1 MLKFGIITETK
12 PGLAR
17 VKFIE
22 NDIVSGWLQV
32 LTAKAAK
39 DKFSNPPDIN
49 AQVCCLMDDNLEY
62 GVVLG
67 ELPNEIDKPDSGEG
81 VGKDRKK
88 YSDGTVIEYNRITGI
103 YKIDG
108 PKQVTIKASVSV
120 DLTAPVVN
128 ITGNVII
135 SGTVAAAGFTGAG
148 GGPMAGAA
156 GGPIKVANLEATGD
170 VKAGLVSLATHKHTG
185 VQTGPGVT
193 GLPV

>member
-1 MLKFGIITETK
+1 MLKFGIITENTK
-12 PGLAR
+12 PGIAR
-17 VKFIE
+17 VKFLAE
-22 NDIVSGWLQV
+22 DIVSGELQV
-32 LTAKAAK
+32 LTPKAAK

-49 AQVCCLMDDNLEY
+49 AQVCCLMDDSLEY

-67 ELPNEIDKPDSGEG
+67 ELPNEVDTPDSGEG

-108 PKQVTIKASVSV
+108 PKQVVIKASVSV

-148 GGPMAGAA
+148 GGPV
-156 GGPIKVANLEATGD
+156 KVANLEATGD